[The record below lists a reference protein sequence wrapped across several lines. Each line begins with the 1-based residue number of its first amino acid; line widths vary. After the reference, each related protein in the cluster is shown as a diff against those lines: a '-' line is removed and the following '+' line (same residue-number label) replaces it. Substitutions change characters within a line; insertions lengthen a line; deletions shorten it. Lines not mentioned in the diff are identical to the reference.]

1 VNCSFTEAGST
12 LPRYSCLRKQ
22 VILTSGVEL
31 SADVAATLCE
41 AGPMLKKPYPPQDVV
56 DRIKQLA
63 ARVGRS
69 DRGKR

>member
-1 VNCSFTEAGST
+1 V
-12 LPRYSCLRKQ
+12 LSCWIRANKPGVQ
-22 VILTSGVEL
+22 VILTSVVER
-31 SADVAATLCE
+31 SANIAATLCE
-41 AGPMLKKPYPPQDVV
+41 AGPLLEKPYPPLDVV

>member
-1 VNCSFTEAGST
+1 
-12 LPRYSCLRKQ
+12 
-22 VILTSGVEL
+22 VILTSGVER